1 MDELI
6 IKRLR
11 KGDIKAYEIIFN
23 KYYNILFGYC
33 VKFVKDKEEA
43 KEIVNDAFLK
53 LWEHRKNIR
62 KDVDTLKPY
71 LFQIVHNLS
80 INFLQKSSN
89 KNRTLF
95 DNFDLYG
102 IEIAYFHNPMEDKEL
117 FDFLNA
123 AICKLPSQRR
133 KVFMLSRFN
142 ELTYSEIANQ
152 LGISLKTVENQ
163 ISRSLSFIK
172 SEFKKYNS

>member
-6 IKRLR
+6 IKSLR
-11 KGDIKAYEIIFN
+11 KGDIKAYGIIFN

-53 LWEHRKNIR
+53 LWEHRKNI
-62 KDVDTLKPY
+62 KEDVDTLKPY

-80 INFLQKSSN
+80 INFLQKNSN
-89 KNRTLF
+89 KNRALF

-117 FDFLNA
+117 SDFLNA

-142 ELTYSEIANQ
+142 ELTYSQIANQ

-163 ISRSLSFIK
+163 ISRSLAFIK